1 MEELIKELAEAIKK
15 SKNIAIFSGAGMS
28 TESGIKDFRSKD
40 GLYNLK
46 SKYGVPYEVILS
58 HSYYEYHSETFF
70 KFYREFMI
78 KDDVKPNFGHLFLSE
93 LENKYHKNVTI
104 ITQNIDGLH
113 QEAGSKNVI
122 ELHGS
127 IHRNYCENC
136 AKFYS
141 LEDIKNMDNVP
152 TCSCGG
158 IIKPDVV
165 LYEEGLL
172 ESNITK
178 TMITLNNADLLL
190 ILGTSLNVYPA
201 ASFISYFY
209 GDNIF
214 IINKE
219 KLNISKSIKGQI
231 NDSIGKVFKEIDDYL
246 KENESK

>member
-1 MEELIKELAEAIKK
+1 MNDLIKELALAIKNAK
-15 SKNIAIFSGAGMS
+15 HIAIFSGAGMS

-58 HSYYEYHSETFF
+58 HSYYEYNTETFF

-78 KDDVKPNFGHLFLSE
+78 KDDVKPNYGHLFLKE
-93 LENKYHKNVTI
+93 LENKYNKKVTI

-113 QEAGSKNVI
+113 QSAGSKNVI

-127 IHRNYCENC
+127 IKRNYCEKC

-141 LEDIKNMDNVP
+141 LDDIKNMDNVP
-152 TCSCGG
+152 KCKCGG
-158 IIKPDVV
+158 IIKPYVV

-172 ESNITK
+172 ETNIAK
-178 TMITLNNADLLL
+178 TMIALQEADLLL

-219 KLNISKSIKGQI
+219 KLLINKPIKGQI

-246 KENESK
+246 KENESN